1 MSAFVD
7 VTVNID
13 SKPFLVR
20 SDRGYAEAVLQR
32 EEFEP
37 GLVKA
42 IKALA
47 EGSKVALDVGANI
60 GCTAILMSSLAEK
73 VLAFEPAPSTFGL
86 LMHNTRGFENIALH
100 NFALGE
106 QKSQAQI
113 QFAPDNRS
121 GGFISE
127 TKATTGHAI
136 EGVVIKT
143 LDQFCAE
150 DELAAIDF
158 VKIDTEGYEGHVLR
172 GGADSLMK
180 FKPVV
185 IGEINH
191 WCLNAFQR
199 TSIPDFF
206 DQLRSIFP
214 ILLAVDHV
222 GERLASLH
230 DSDSSYVVTYEHIV
244 GGKWSE
250 FIGAFDEG
258 RLARLRELYKMM

>member
-1 MSAFVD
+1 MNAFVD

-20 SDRGYAEAVLQR
+20 SDRGYAEGVLQHG
-32 EEFEP
+32 EFEP

-47 EGSKVALDVGANI
+47 EGSKIALDVGANI

-86 LMHNTRGFENIALH
+86 LMHNTRGMENVALY

-106 QKSQAQI
+106 QGSQAQI

-127 TKATTGHAI
+127 TKASAGHAI
-136 EGVVIKT
+136 EGVIIKT
-143 LDQFCAE
+143 LDQFSA
-150 DELAAIDF
+150 DDALASIDF
-158 VKIDTEGYEGHVLR
+158 MKIDTEGYEGHVLR
-172 GGADSLMK
+172 GGRESLSK

-214 ILLAVDHV
+214 ILLAVDHI
-222 GERLASLH
+222 GERVANLH
-230 DSDSSYVVTYEHIV
+230 NSDASYVVTYEHIV

-250 FIGAFDEG
+250 FVGAFDEE
-258 RLARLRELYKMM
+258 RLARLRQLYKTM